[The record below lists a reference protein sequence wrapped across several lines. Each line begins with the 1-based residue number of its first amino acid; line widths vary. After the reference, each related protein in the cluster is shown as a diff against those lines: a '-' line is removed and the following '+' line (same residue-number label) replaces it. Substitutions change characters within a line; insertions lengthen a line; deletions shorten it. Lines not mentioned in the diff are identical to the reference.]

1 MSESAAAESAAVES
15 AAAEPT
21 AAESAAAEPTA
32 AEVTGTGSTVSDSG
46 AGESAAGAEASGP
59 RRKKRSTGSQKP
71 VAADDVVGPADPGT
85 LPARLT
91 GAGAR
96 SSRGRLSVRT
106 MYILV
111 GVLVLLAGVF
121 GTGAW
126 FASSKYSEASAST
139 SNTALINVD
148 RTQQVKK
155 AMSKAAE
162 RLFSYD
168 YRKIDKTK
176 KAADE
181 LLANSEVKNKYDMLM
196 QEVKRL
202 APKQKAVVSV
212 NATESAV
219 VSLRDDHAKV
229 IVYVDQT
236 SKRTKSKE
244 TAAGGAALWLT
255 TERRDGEWKVVG
267 MDTYSSDESG
277 DSQQDKGDKKNQ
289 QSGGSDA
296 DRDGKSGN
304 GADDSDGAGKDE
316 QGNGSQNPSSD
327 SSGN

>member
-1 MSESAAAESAAVES
+1 
-15 AAAEPT
+15 
-21 AAESAAAEPTA
+21 
-32 AEVTGTGSTVSDSG
+32 
-46 AGESAAGAEASGP
+46 
-59 RRKKRSTGSQKP
+59 
-71 VAADDVVGPADPGT
+71 
-85 LPARLT
+85 
-91 GAGAR
+91 
-96 SSRGRLSVRT
+96 

-111 GVLVLLAGVF
+111 AVLVLLAGVF

-126 FASSKYSEASAST
+126 FASSQYSEASAAT

-181 LLANSEVKNKYDMLM
+181 LLANSEVNNKYDMLM

-202 APKQKAVVSV
+202 APEQKAVVSV

-236 SKRTKSKE
+236 SKRTQSKE

-267 MDTYSSDESG
+267 MDTYSSGESDG
-277 DSQQDKGDKKNQ
+277 SQQGKGDKEKQ
-289 QSGGSDA
+289 QSGKDNA
-296 DRDGKSGN
+296 DSDGKSGKDKD
-304 GADDSDGAGKDE
+304 GSDSGSGKDG
-316 QGNGSQNPSSD
+316 QGNESKNSSSD